1 MAKKDDIRA
10 ETVEIAEGAAIE
22 MYLEVL
28 RAAFKG
34 EGLRGVAFASDAFA
48 TEYVEVTSVCETLN
62 QTERMTAGTIA
73 AYVCGQWAPS
83 VLAKLLASKN

>member
-1 MAKKDDIRA
+1 
-10 ETVEIAEGAAIE
+10 

-28 RAAFKG
+28 RAAFKD

-48 TEYVEVTSVCETLN
+48 TEYVEVTTVCETLN

-73 AYVCGQWAPS
+73 AYICAQWAPS
-83 VLAKLLASKN
+83 LLEKLVPRMN